1 MDKLLQINEM
11 LQKGRT
17 KVVVKLIQEALD
29 EGTEPKV
36 ILEELLNAMNEV
48 GIKFKNEEY
57 FVPEVLIAARAMN
70 KGVELLKPLLK
81 DDDDNQV
88 KGKVVLGTVKGD
100 QHDIGKNL
108 VRIMLEGKGI
118 EVVDLGIDVSA
129 EKFVEEA
136 INHKVDIICCS
147 ALLTTT
153 MSEMRRVVELV
164 KEKNLDVKVM
174 IGGAPVNQEFCDEIG
189 ADFYTDEATSA
200 SEAAVKIL
208 LERGK

>member
-174 IGGAPVNQEFCDEIG
+174 IGGAPVNQEIAYSQLSKEELANG
-189 ADFYTDEATSA
+189 
-200 SEAAVKIL
+200 
-208 LERGK
+208 

>member
-17 KVVVKLIQEALD
+17 KAVVKLIQEALD